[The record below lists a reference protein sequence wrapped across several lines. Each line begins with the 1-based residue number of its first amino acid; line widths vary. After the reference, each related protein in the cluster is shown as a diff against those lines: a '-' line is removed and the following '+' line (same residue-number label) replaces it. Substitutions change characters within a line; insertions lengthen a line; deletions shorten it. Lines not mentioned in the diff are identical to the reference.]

1 MADLVRITTSRGST
15 KIGYKGYLYNKNK
28 TLANEWISYE
38 CEQRPKKGNQEFQCK
53 ARMKVKGD
61 DVIEIN
67 SEHSHAPDQAK
78 IEALMAKMDI
88 IQRAAATQETPQQIL
103 AACSSTT
110 GAGSYFIYLIC
121 FFFC

>member
-1 MADLVRITTSRGST
+1 
-15 KIGYKGYLYNKNK
+15 
-28 TLANEWISYE
+28 
-38 CEQRPKKGNQEFQCK
+38 
-53 ARMKVKGD
+53 MKVKGD

-103 AACSSTT
+103 AACLSTT
-110 GAGSYFIYLIC
+110 GAGLHYV
-121 FFFC
+121 